1 MPDTDDDLSVE
12 LDPVQRE
19 QGDDDTE
26 AARERR
32 AAKARAEADRNPTHD
47 LDDETRKHLDEEAEH
62 AHLDDEEEAA
72 ARAEEI
78 ELATKDQQ
86 TLEEHRLRNEDL
98 ATAEASQAMRLAYA
112 DEYARDV
119 HRQNA
124 TTDIQ
129 HSLGDRAH
137 GRHERDEAAVRPDD
151 PGAAELDAA
160 GRRMENVATIEERN
174 AVAEDRIADG
184 YDASARD
191 HRAEAREAQPHASE
205 AVRTPPEEAPE
216 AQLPQARLHVRGH
229 AQVRDQKGKAL
240 KPNPSRAGTPDLTI
254 DRRRER
260 S

>member
-32 AAKARAEADRNPTHD
+32 AAKARAQADKFPTHD
-47 LDDETRKHLDEEAEH
+47 LDDEARKHLDEEDAE
-62 AHLDDEEEAA
+62 ARLDEEDAA
-72 ARAEEI
+72 ARSEEI
-78 ELATKDQQ
+78 ELASKDQQ
-86 TLEEHRLRNEDL
+86 ALEEHRLRGEVLD
-98 ATAEASQAMRLAYA
+98 ATAETTRAMQLAYA
-112 DEYARDV
+112 DEQSRDV
-119 HRQNA
+119 HRQYAAN
-124 TTDIQ
+124 DKQRGI
-129 HSLGDRAH
+129 GDRAH
-137 GRHERDEAAVRPDD
+137 GRHERDEAAARPDE
-151 PGAAELDAA
+151 PGAAGLDAA
-160 GRRMENVATIEERN
+160 GRRMENLATLEERS
-174 AVAEDRIADG
+174 AVAEDRIADS
-184 YDASARD
+184 YDASAQD

-254 DRRRER
+254 DRRRDR
-260 S
+260 